1 MSSSDS
7 ESSFVHKK
15 RHKEKKGKRD
25 RSRPTSRSR
34 NRKDR
39 KEKKRRRHDSKS
51 SSSSSRKN
59 KNKNIKREDRKR
71 KHEIED
77 LKDREIQRRQQM
89 ESKRKTE
96 EDLKKKKK
104 LKEESHQ
111 KEELTE
117 EEKLKRKKQSR
128 YAKAIAVAL
137 LDSVDEKKKENEVLK
152 NDELED
158 FMQIKNEQKTKDILV
173 DELENFEDA
182 QIETPLQLPQLT
194 FNFMNKKM
202 PQLPKEFLKNK
213 TETKITETRKLSEN
227 EDEDPLDAYMKSIEK
242 EAVIQDY
249 ELVQMLNRQ
258 ELQRQYDEIAE
269 KQDSVIMIDSIKSE
283 KKDLS
288 EEIEISE
295 NLPMVVTLDDIFQEK
310 QPQQDEN
317 EEEDEEFHKKFI
329 ECLKGTKVPEYDP
342 ILGYTFI
349 NEEKKENVIYQE
361 DVNEFRKEADFVEME
376 EAWRNAKKSGEKGK
390 ELKLVNHAEIDY
402 EPFRKDFYK
411 ESKEIAMMTEEEVVN
426 YRKENGDIKIRGKN
440 IPKPISN
447 WYQCGFYE
455 KILAVLEKKGYKKP
469 FPIQAQGVPCIMSGR
484 DVIGIAETGSG
495 KTLAYVLPMLRHVLD
510 QRRLREG
517 EGPISIIFA
526 PTRELATQIYSVV
539 KSFTKILNLRVSCV
553 YGGSG
558 IGPQVSELR
567 RGAEIV
573 VCTPGRM
580 IEILCMNNGKVTNL
594 QRVSFV

>member
-1 MSSSDS
+1 MSSTDS
-7 ESSFVHKK
+7 EGSFVHKK
-15 RHKEKKGKRD
+15 RHKEKKHKRE
-25 RSRPTSRSR
+25 RSRSPSRSR
-34 NRKDR
+34 DRKDR

-59 KNKNIKREDRKR
+59 KNKNKKREDRKR

-89 ESKRKTE
+89 ESKRKIE
-96 EDLKKKKK
+96 EDQKKKQKQ
-104 LKEESHQ
+104 KEESHP
-111 KEELTE
+111 KEQLTE

-128 YAKAIAVAL
+128 FAKAIAVAL

-152 NDELED
+152 NDEMED
-158 FMQIKNEQKTKDILV
+158 FLQIKNEQKTKDILV
-173 DELENFEDA
+173 DELENFEDIA
-182 QIETPLQLPQLT
+182 LPIESPQLPQVT

-202 PQLPKEFLKNK
+202 PQLPKEFLKTK
-213 TETKITETRKLSEN
+213 TDVKPTMSIKLTDN
-227 EDEDPLDAYMKSIEK
+227 EDEEDPLDLYMKTIEK

-269 KQDSVIMIDSIKSE
+269 KQDTVIMIDRNINKPKEAEESE
-283 KKDLS
+283 VS
-288 EEIEISE
+288 ES
-295 NLPMVVTLDDIFQEK
+295 LPMIVTLDDLLQTKTIG
-310 QPQQDEN
+310 
-317 EEEDEEFHKKFI
+317 EEEDDDEFHRKFI
-329 ECLKGTKVPEYDP
+329 ESLKGTKVPEYDP
-342 ILGYTFI
+342 ILGYTYI
-349 NEEKKENVIYQE
+349 QEEKKENIIYQE
-361 DVNEFRKEADFVEME
+361 DVNEFRKEEDFVEME

-390 ELKLVNHAEIDY
+390 ELKLVNHAEINY

-411 ESKEIAMMTEEEVVN
+411 ESKEIAMMTEEEVLN
-426 YRKENGDIKIRGKN
+426 FRKENGEIKIRGKN
-440 IPKPISN
+440 TPKPISN

-455 KILAVLEKKGYKKP
+455 KILAVLEKKGYKTP
-469 FPIQAQGVPCIMSGR
+469 FPIQAQAVPCIMSGR

-517 EGPISIIFA
+517 EGPISIMFA

-539 KSFTKILNLRVSCV
+539 KGFAKILNLRVSCV

-594 QRVSFV
+594 QRVRIV